1 MMNPLLILL
10 LLIDLRLLVTSRLNS
25 AIRWAGAQGFLL
37 GLLALNNAGLHA
49 GPGALVL
56 IALTIGLKGLV
67 FPWLLLRSLRAS
79 GGRREVEPYVSANLS
94 LFLGLIL
101 LGISYW
107 LGDRLSL
114 PGIPVG
120 SPLVAASFFSIL
132 TGFLLII
139 ARKKAIMQVLG
150 FLVLENGIY
159 LFGTGLARHTPLF
172 VELAVLLDLLV
183 AVFVMGITLFQ
194 INQEFDHMDTD
205 QFHSLQE

>member
-1 MMNPLLILL
+1 MMDTLLILL

-25 AIRWAGAQGFLL
+25 AIHWAGAQGLLL

-49 GPGALVL
+49 GFGATLL
-56 IALTIGLKGLV
+56 IALTIGSKGFV
-67 FPWLLLRSLRAS
+67 FPWLLLRALRS
-79 GGRREVEPYVSANLS
+79 TGGHREVEPYVSANLS
-94 LFLGLIL
+94 LLLGMVL

-107 LGDRLSL
+107 LGDRLAL
-114 PGIPVG
+114 PGIEKGSLLVG
-120 SPLVAASFFSIL
+120 VAFFSIL

-159 LFGTGLARHTPLF
+159 LFGTGLAPHTPLF

-194 INQEFDHMDTD
+194 ITQEFDHMDTD
-205 QFHSLQE
+205 QFHHLKE